1 MLEERSRQLNNM
13 DFFPIIRSQPMNE
26 QAMSSDNCNDMI
38 EHDRLKDDLRCDNQ
52 DDQCSER
59 RVIFKWLPYATAL
72 TCLILYLNQIGKL
85 DNNKSYVVEKQRSK
99 ISNNSSVST
108 RILSEIIPN
117 DLNDTVIEQTEIL
130 CKDDYSSIAD
140 LSYTYYLETTQGTNI
155 TQIINRLEQEMLV
168 DLADSLLFCDI
179 VSRGRNKKR
188 SLQQGSDEGLI
199 DEYSL
204 NILGISSRPDDTP
217 STKSE
222 SLYFHFE
229 YAKIS

>member
-1 MLEERSRQLNNM
+1 
-13 DFFPIIRSQPMNE
+13 MNE
-26 QAMSSDNCNDMI
+26 QTMSSDNCNDMI

-52 DDQCSER
+52 DDQYSER
-59 RVIFKWLPYATAL
+59 RVIFKWLSYATAL

-85 DNNKSYVVEKQRSK
+85 DNNKSYFVEKQRSK

-222 SLYFHFE
+222 SFYFHFE
-229 YAKIS
+229 CANLCK